1 MNEWNKVCVCYI
13 LQKCLRLSLKVFL
26 LWLREPW
33 IYIVMYCKHAFK
45 ALLHFVQCLIEQHIN
60 IDVETGQFNPTLRN
74 SNQDKSC
81 LANKKEWMKINS
93 DLSYTTSCFNSGLC
107 NIWSAFSAAGASQ
120 WECGGQRS
128 NHSEQTYADFRLFR
142 SLPSGTF
149 SFSSSLHALFLALSW
164 HSRFHLFM
172 TADTVCLQVG
182 MVPPVAMA
190 AGKHKLT
197 SLSHAGVRNSSQR
210 ERITFL
216 SKPTH
221 KIYNRVHAH
230 TRTHACTHTRTHTQM
245 CNCTHTYKMYNHTN
259 TNHPSTWFSV
269 D

>member
-1 MNEWNKVCVCYI
+1 MNEWSKVCVCYI
-13 LQKCLRLSLKVFL
+13 LQKCPRLSLKVFL

-33 IYIVMYCKHAFK
+33 IFILMYCKHAFK
-45 ALLHFVQCLIEQHIN
+45 ALLHFVQCLIVQHIN

-221 KIYNRVHAH
+221 KIYNR
-230 TRTHACTHTRTHTQM
+230 THTHTHTHTYIQKM
-245 CNCTHTYKMYNHTN
+245 YNCTHKYKMYNHTN
-259 TNHPSTWFSV
+259 TWFLV